1 MVVRLVV
8 VRWCGG
14 VVVVEEELIFLNQV
28 AGYVFRSRMCFF
40 LLDGEGDCCVLIGQR
55 RMVCCWC
62 RTDEQE
68 GGVGLALC
76 NEVGQP
82 GLVYI

>member
-28 AGYVFRSRMCFF
+28 VQGMFF
-40 LLDGEGDCCVLIGQR
+40 VLECVSFFWMGRGIV
-55 RMVCCWC
+55 VC
-62 RTDEQE
+62 
-68 GGVGLALC
+68 
-76 NEVGQP
+76 
-82 GLVYI
+82 

>member
-28 AGYVFRSRMCFF
+28 AGYVVRSQMCFF
-40 LLDGEGDCCVLIGQR
+40 LLEGRGIVVLRPNKDGLLLVSDGRTR
-55 RMVCCWC
+55 RWCWF
-62 RTDEQE
+62 
-68 GGVGLALC
+68 GFV
-76 NEVGQP
+76 
-82 GLVYI
+82 

>member
-28 AGYVFRSRMCFF
+28 AGYVVRSQMCFF
-40 LLDGEGDCCVLIGQR
+40 LLEGRGIV
-55 RMVCCWC
+55 VC
-62 RTDEQE
+62 
-68 GGVGLALC
+68 
-76 NEVGQP
+76 
-82 GLVYI
+82 